1 MRTMKLILL
10 LILAVILTLLVAQNT
25 APVQMRFL
33 WMIGEVPAV
42 LLLFLT
48 AAGGFI
54 LGLLA
59 ALLVKTGRKDQMN
72 KEM

>member
-1 MRTMKLILL
+1 MRTIKLVLL
-10 LILAVILTLLVAQNT
+10 LMLAVALALVVFQNT

-33 WMIGEVPAV
+33 WLRAEVPAV

-54 LGLLA
+54 LGLLV
-59 ALLVKTGRKDQMN
+59 ALLVKSGPKPQS
-72 KEM
+72 